1 MCMEGECGRR
11 QRRGKGIRRSEDMGV
26 VMTRIM
32 EWEEGPCRG
41 IDILSWILAKKSANS
56 EYGYRYDPNTKKSTG
71 QRTNCRGVPVRK
83 TKENTHRHQKGVLVG
98 RRVNEG
104 AGE

>member
-41 IDILSWILAKKSANS
+41 IDIISWILVRKSANN
-56 EYGYRYDPNTKKSTG
+56 EYGYRYDPNTKKSG

-83 TKENTHRHQKGVLVG
+83 TQENTHRHQKGVLVG

>member
-11 QRRGKGIRRSEDMGV
+11 QRKEEGIRSEMGV

-41 IDILSWILAKKSANS
+41 IDILSWILARLSAKR
-56 EYGYRYDPNTKKSTG
+56 EYG
-71 QRTNCRGVPVRK
+71 
-83 TKENTHRHQKGVLVG
+83 
-98 RRVNEG
+98 
-104 AGE
+104 

>member
-41 IDILSWILAKKSANS
+41 IDILSWILARKSANS
-56 EYGYRYDPNTKKSTG
+56 MDIDTTPTQKIYRP
-71 QRTNCRGVPVRK
+71 
-83 TKENTHRHQKGVLVG
+83 THEL
-98 RRVNEG
+98 
-104 AGE
+104 